1 MIVIIIDNMEGTYM
15 NHNTQKRLFAA
26 SCISLVLTSMT
37 FAIRARLETVFGP
50 MGLGLSLEQIGYA
63 FMPAFWG
70 FTIAIILGGRLV
82 DSIGMKKGMWLAFI
96 SHTIGIILTLIAND
110 FSSLLIATII
120 MGLGNG
126 MVEAVCNPLVASM
139 YPQEKTKMLNRFH
152 LWWPAG
158 IVIGSLVGLI
168 IMDLM
173 NLSWQLMVASL
184 FVPLILYGYL
194 LAGQSFPQTERV
206 ILGINQQDT
215 LKSLTKP
222 LFIFIAFCMLLS
234 ASTELGT
241 TQRIESLLRETG
253 VNALLVLAFINGI
266 MIIGRAFAG
275 PIAVKLNTTGMLFTS
290 SIFAFIGLQMLAN
303 TELFNVFL
311 AAGIF
316 AIGIT
321 FFWPT
326 TLAFISE
333 NIPESGALGMSVIGG
348 LGMLSV
354 SLILP
359 LLGRFLDNSISTDV
373 IQTISILPL
382 ILIVLYGVLHF
393 KQQ

>member
-1 MIVIIIDNMEGTYM
+1 
-15 NHNTQKRLFAA
+15 
-26 SCISLVLTSMT
+26 
-37 FAIRARLETVFGP
+37 
-50 MGLGLSLEQIGYA
+50 
-63 FMPAFWG
+63 
-70 FTIAIILGGRLV
+70 
-82 DSIGMKKGMWLAFI
+82 
-96 SHTIGIILTLIAND
+96 
-110 FSSLLIATII
+110 
-120 MGLGNG
+120 
-126 MVEAVCNPLVASM
+126 
-139 YPQEKTKMLNRFH
+139 
-152 LWWPAG
+152 
-158 IVIGSLVGLI
+158 
-168 IMDLM
+168 
-173 NLSWQLMVASL
+173 MVASL

>member
-1 MIVIIIDNMEGTYM
+1 
-15 NHNTQKRLFAA
+15 
-26 SCISLVLTSMT
+26 
-37 FAIRARLETVFGP
+37 
-50 MGLGLSLEQIGYA
+50 
-63 FMPAFWG
+63 
-70 FTIAIILGGRLV
+70 
-82 DSIGMKKGMWLAFI
+82 
-96 SHTIGIILTLIAND
+96 
-110 FSSLLIATII
+110 
-120 MGLGNG
+120 
-126 MVEAVCNPLVASM
+126 
-139 YPQEKTKMLNRFH
+139 
-152 LWWPAG
+152 
-158 IVIGSLVGLI
+158 
-168 IMDLM
+168 
-173 NLSWQLMVASL
+173 
-184 FVPLILYGYL
+184 
-194 LAGQSFPQTERV
+194 
-206 ILGINQQDT
+206 
-215 LKSLTKP
+215 
-222 LFIFIAFCMLLS
+222 MLLS

-275 PIAVKLNTTGMLFTS
+275 PIAAKLNTTGMLFTS

>member
-1 MIVIIIDNMEGTYM
+1 M
-15 NHNTQKRLFAA
+15 NNTRQKRLFVA

-50 MGLGLSLEQIGYA
+50 TGIGLSLEQIGYA

-70 FTIAIILGGRLV
+70 FTIAIILGGKLV
-82 DSIGMKKGMWLAFI
+82 DSIGMKKGMWLAFT
-96 SHTIGIILTLIAND
+96 SHAIGIILTLAAND
-110 FSSLLIATII
+110 FTSLFTATVI

-139 YPQEKTKMLNRFH
+139 YPREKTKMLNRFH

-168 IMDLM
+168 LMDIM
-173 NLSWQLMVASL
+173 NLNWQLMVASL
-184 FVPLILYGYL
+184 FVPLALYGYL
-194 LAGQSFPQTERV
+194 LIGQTFPQTERV
-206 ILGINQQDT
+206 TLGVNQKDA

-222 LFIFIAFCMLLS
+222 LFLFIAFCMLLS

-253 VNALLVLAFINGI
+253 VNALLILAFINGI
-266 MIIGRAFAG
+266 MIFGRAFAG
-275 PIAVKLNTTGMLFTS
+275 PLATKINTTGMLFAS

-303 TELFNVFL
+303 TEVFNVFL
-311 AAGIF
+311 AASVF

-326 TLAFISE
+326 TLAYISE
-333 NIPESGALGMSVIGG
+333 NIPESGALGMSIIGG

-359 LLGRFLDNSISTDV
+359 LMGRFLDDSISTDV
-373 IQTISILPL
+373 IQTISVLPF
-382 ILIVLYGVLHF
+382 ILIILYGILYL
-393 KQQ
+393 KQR